1 MNRAN
6 SRPARTALLQP
17 RAARQTA
24 GRMHACVRAGGPACG
39 TEPCAAVRPFSRSRP
54 RALQAHHL
62 GHLRVALLTIK
73 RPPNVRSP
81 ACSRAAR
88 STRTARPRDP
98 APRAPAGR
106 APLAS
111 LQSATRP
118 RPHRVWRRCG
128 VRAGEREA
136 RIIGTAPVRAP
147 GSRPAQGRPGSRGG
161 TSTWQQPRLLRF
173 RRGSGG
179 GPAGRRSGFKRHRQ
193 GGAGERGVRACKQ
206 ARGRAGGSAHAR
218 GAAAGAAAG
227 PRRAPGECLTRLGTT
242 ATLLAAC
249 TACPPGSA
257 ESTKGPAR

>member
-193 GGAGERGVRACKQ
+193 GGAGERCAARLQASPRPRGGQRTRAR
-206 ARGRAGGSAHAR
+206 RGRGSRR
-218 GAAAGAAAG
+218 G
-227 PRRAPGECLTRLGTT
+227 PPSRTR
-242 ATLLAAC
+242 
-249 TACPPGSA
+249 
-257 ESTKGPAR
+257 